1 MTTEKYCL
9 EKPRKPLVPLKTLDI
24 IFRRRYVPNTQKYFT
39 NRKHAVTDT
48 VLSTKKKN
56 YFCVPRS
63 QKLVSY
69 IKYSDRQVKL
79 TSLKRLAQPLHLK
92 DNIRVADTR
101 DLSQRL
107 YIEETPDDVKCVV
120 AIHPEFYTVIE
131 GRPIRSFD
139 DIKVYMSNIRAYAMM
154 RQQIGYKRDLTI
166 KLERN
171 IIDENREYNV
181 ISNNFKKHLTDFQHF
196 LTEDYKK
203 SMAKTTKAEKN
214 YQELIAKNNELL
226 GWVSELIILNNV
238 VFKLD
243 AVRGVLKMYR
253 TYCLFVAPLFWRQ
266 IYDETLRGKLMS
278 IQFESGAFATDNDLV
293 ESLDIEK
300 TVELA
305 KIELKNPPPAHIYF
319 KSPKEMIYL
328 FRTLEMQSRE
338 YLIQLSRSSAPYRIL
353 QDRKRKLNCSTT
365 METDYFQ
372 WNINFLEKEIAR
384 ETYNE
389 LYLEEKFFR
398 ILNETF
404 YDTVASPD
412 TLKLKI
418 CIEFVYE
425 QIFGKCEEGHQTI
438 SDPMKIL
445 EVFYEE
451 YNLRLD
457 SLDFKTVKKA
467 RTDCFAQDLA
477 MMRDAVLAQRILR
490 EFYEMSKSIHKA
502 FESPAQY
509 KRPVFSK
516 FVDKKTLKAMAD
528 AEKEKAR
535 LARGERVKIKEY
547 KVTPEEREA
556 LLFFTEWC
564 DGTDPA
570 PYLKEYELYAKRAL
584 ESKSV
589 PDFDAH

>member
-1 MTTEKYCL
+1 MATDKYCL

-39 NRKHAVTDT
+39 NRKHAVKDA
-48 VLSTKKKN
+48 LSKKKKN

-69 IKYSDRQVKL
+69 IKYSDRSVKL

-92 DNIRVADTR
+92 DNIRIADTR
-101 DLSQRL
+101 DLSERL
-107 YIEETPDDVKCVV
+107 YIEEAPDDVKCVV

-154 RQQIGYKRDLTI
+154 RQQIGYKRDLYI
-166 KLERN
+166 KFERN
-171 IIDENREYNV
+171 IIDENRDYNV
-181 ISNNFKKHLTDFQHF
+181 ISNNFRKHLSDFQHF

-203 SMAKTTKAEKN
+203 SMAKTAKAEKN
-214 YQELIAKNNELL
+214 YQDLVAKNNELL
-226 GWVSELIILNNV
+226 GWVTELIILNNV

-243 AVRGVLKMYR
+243 AVRSVLKMYR

-266 IYDETLRGKLMS
+266 LYDESLRGKLMS
-278 IQFESGAFATDNDLV
+278 IQFESGAFATENDLV

-305 KIELKNPPPAHIYF
+305 KIELKNPLPAYIYF
-319 KSPKEMIYL
+319 KNPEEMLYM

-338 YLIQLSRSSAPYRIL
+338 YLIQLSISSGPYRVL
-353 QDRKRKLNCSTT
+353 QDRKRELNSTT
-365 METDYFQ
+365 TVETDYFQ
-372 WNINFLEKEIAR
+372 WNITFLENEIAR

-389 LYLEEKFFR
+389 LYLQEKFFR

-425 QIFGKCEEGHQTI
+425 QVFGKCEEGHQTI

-445 EVFYEE
+445 EVLYEE

-467 RTDCFAQDLA
+467 RSDCFAQDLA
-477 MMRDAVLAQRILR
+477 MMKDAVLAQRILR

-502 FESPAQY
+502 FESPAIY
-509 KRPVFSK
+509 KRPILTK
-516 FVDKKTLKAMAD
+516 FVDKKTLRAMAEV
-528 AEKEKAR
+528 EKERAR
-535 LARGERVKIKEY
+535 LARGERVKIKKY
-547 KVTPEEREA
+547 KTTQEEREA

-564 DGTDPA
+564 DGMDPA
-570 PYLKEYELYAKRAL
+570 PYLKEYERYAKQTL
-584 ESKSV
+584 ESLTN
-589 PDFDAH
+589 FDTC

>member
-9 EKPRKPLVPLKTLDI
+9 EKPRKPLVAMKTLDI

-39 NRKHAVTDT
+39 NRKLAVANQKP
-48 VLSTKKKN
+48 STQKN

-79 TSLKRLAQPLHLK
+79 TSLKRLSQPLHLK
-92 DNIRVADTR
+92 DNIRIADTR
-101 DLSQRL
+101 DLSKRL
-107 YIEETPDDVKCVV
+107 YIEEPVDDVKCVV

-131 GRPIRSFD
+131 GRPIRTFD

-154 RQQIGYKRDLTI
+154 RQQLGYRRDLCI

-171 IIDENREYNV
+171 IVDENREYDI
-181 ISNNFKKHLTDFQHF
+181 ISKNFKNHLSDFQHF

-203 SMAKTTKAEKN
+203 SMAKTVKAEKI
-214 YQELIAKNNELL
+214 YQDLVAKTNELL
-226 GWVSELIILNNV
+226 GCFSELIIVNNI

-243 AVRGVLKMYR
+243 AIRGILKMYR

-266 IYDETLRGKLMS
+266 IYDESLRGKVKS

-293 ESLDIEK
+293 QSLDIEK

-305 KIELKNPPPAHIYF
+305 KIELTNPPPAHIYF
-319 KSPKEMIYL
+319 KSPEEMSYM
-328 FRTLEMQSRE
+328 FRTVEMQSRE
-338 YLIQLSRSSAPYRIL
+338 YLIQLSRASAPYTIL
-353 QDRKRKLNCSTT
+353 QDRKRQLNQTT
-365 METDYFQ
+365 IMETDYFQ
-372 WNINFLEKEIAR
+372 WNINFLERETAR

-389 LYLEEKFFR
+389 IYLEEKFFR

-425 QIFGKCEEGHQTI
+425 QVFGKCEEGHQTI
-438 SDPMKIL
+438 RDPMKIL
-445 EVFYEE
+445 EVLYEE
-451 YNLRLD
+451 YNLLLD
-457 SLDFKTVKKA
+457 SLDFETVKKA
-467 RTDCFAQDLA
+467 RSDCFAQDVS
-477 MMRDAVLAQRILR
+477 MMNDAVRAQRILR
-490 EFYEMSKSIHKA
+490 EFYEMSRSIRKA
-502 FESPAQY
+502 FEASAQF
-509 KRPVFSK
+509 KRPVFTK
-516 FVDKKTLKAMAD
+516 FVDNKTLRIMAE

-535 LARGERVKIKEY
+535 QARGERVQVKRYKIS
-547 KVTPEEREA
+547 EEEHEA
-556 LLFFTEWC
+556 LLFFTDWC
-564 DGTDPA
+564 DGMDPA
-570 PYLKEYELYAKRAL
+570 PYLKEYELFAKQVFEA
-584 ESKSV
+584 
-589 PDFDAH
+589 PN

>member
-39 NRKHAVTDT
+39 NRKHAVTKDS
-48 VLSTKKKN
+48 STTQKK
-56 YFCVPRS
+56 YFCVPQS

-79 TSLKRLAQPLHLK
+79 TSLKRLSQPLHLK
-92 DNIRVADTR
+92 DNIRIADTR
-101 DLSQRL
+101 DLSRRL
-107 YIEETPDDVKCVV
+107 YIQEAIDDVKCVV

-131 GRPIRSFD
+131 GRPIRAFD

-154 RQQIGYKRDLTI
+154 RQQLGYRRDLCI

-171 IIDENREYNV
+171 IIDENKEYNI
-181 ISNNFKKHLTDFQHF
+181 ISDNFRRHLSDFQHF

-203 SMAKTTKAEKN
+203 SVAKTVKAEKN
-214 YQELIAKNNELL
+214 YQELVAKNNELL
-226 GWVSELIILNNV
+226 GCFSELVLVNNL

-243 AVRGVLKMYR
+243 AIRGVLKMYR

-266 IYDETLRGKLMS
+266 KYDESLRGKLKS

-300 TVELA
+300 TIELA

-319 KSPKEMIYL
+319 KSPEEMLYM

-338 YLIQLSRSSAPYRIL
+338 YLIQLSRASAPYIVL
-353 QDRKRKLNCSTT
+353 QDRKRQLNQSTT

-372 WNINFLEKEIAR
+372 WNINFLENEIAR

-389 LYLEEKFFR
+389 LYLQEKFFR

-425 QIFGKCEEGHQTI
+425 QIFGKCEEGHETLC
-438 SDPMKIL
+438 DPMRIL

-457 SLDFKTVKKA
+457 SLDFATVKKA
-467 RTDCFAQDLA
+467 RTDCFAQDVS
-477 MMRDAVLAQRILR
+477 MMNDAVSAQRILR

-502 FESPAQY
+502 FESPSDF
-509 KRPVFSK
+509 KRPVLTK
-516 FVDKKTLKAMAD
+516 FVDNKTIRAMAE

-535 LARGERVKIKEY
+535 LTSGARAQTKTYKI
-547 KVTPEEREA
+547 TQEEREA
-556 LLFFTEWC
+556 LLFFTDWC
-564 DGTDPA
+564 DGMDPA
-570 PYLKEYELYAKRAL
+570 PYLKEYELYAKQVL
-584 ESKSV
+584 ES
-589 PDFDAH
+589 PN

>member
-39 NRKHAVTDT
+39 NRKHAVKDALT
-48 VLSTKKKN
+48 TKKKN

-69 IKYSDRQVKL
+69 IKYSDRSVKL
-79 TSLKRLAQPLHLK
+79 TSFKRLAQPLHLK
-92 DNIRVADTR
+92 DNIRIADTR

-107 YIEETPDDVKCVV
+107 YIEEAPDDVKCVV

-154 RQQIGYKRDLTI
+154 RQQIGYKQDLYI
-166 KLERN
+166 KFERN
-171 IIDENREYNV
+171 IIDENRDYNV
-181 ISNNFKKHLTDFQHF
+181 ISNNFRRHLSDFQHF

-203 SMAKTTKAEKN
+203 SMTKTAKAEKN
-214 YQELIAKNNELL
+214 YQEMVAKNNELL
-226 GWVSELIILNNV
+226 GWVSELIILNNI

-243 AVRGVLKMYR
+243 AVRSVLKMYR

-266 IYDETLRGKLMS
+266 LYDESLRGKLMS

-305 KIELKNPPPAHIYF
+305 KIELKNPLPASIYF
-319 KSPKEMIYL
+319 KNPEEMMYM

-338 YLIQLSRSSAPYRIL
+338 YLIQLSRSSGPYRIL
-353 QDRKRKLNCSTT
+353 QDRKRELNSTTT

-372 WNINFLEKEIAR
+372 WNITFLKNEIAR

-389 LYLEEKFFR
+389 LYLQEKFFR

-425 QIFGKCEEGHQTI
+425 QVFGKCEEGHETI

-445 EVFYEE
+445 EVLYEE

-477 MMRDAVLAQRILR
+477 MMKNAVLAQRILR
-490 EFYEMSKSIHKA
+490 EFYEMSRSIHKA
-502 FESPAQY
+502 FEAPPQY
-509 KRPVFSK
+509 KRPILTK
-516 FVDKKTLKAMAD
+516 FVDKKTLRAMAEV
-528 AEKEKAR
+528 EKEKAR
-535 LARGERVKIKEY
+535 IARGERVKIKKY
-547 KVTPEEREA
+547 KITQEQREA

-564 DGTDPA
+564 DGMDPE
-570 PYLKEYELYAKRAL
+570 PYLKEYELYAKQTL
-584 ESKSV
+584 ESASLTN
-589 PDFDAH
+589 FDTC